1 MEHYS
6 KTYAIVCLYFLSYLV
21 EMALTSQV
29 NKLTVFKPTDIQG
42 CAVWF
47 DAYDSTTVTLSGTNV
62 TSWQSKGYNAI
73 QATASGALSPTY
85 SNYTPGNPGLYF
97 NGANKMT
104 TGGATYGTSGMTWI
118 TASLETV
125 RVTADAA
132 AVLATNGA
140 GAERSVRYNVNV
152 SDANIYTINSSVIRQ
167 LTGENTPGVRGF
179 TDTAATFK
187 AYVNGTATTVNTAV
201 TYQSAVNQGFQ
212 LGQWNIGYLT
222 GYIFECIVYDTALS
236 LSDYQKVE
244 GYLAWK
250 WGFQSRLAAGH
261 PYLTNAFAP
270 LLPHLPYTVPML
282 FTKSALP
289 TPYSARA
296 VGQMNKFTS
305 PPAFPNC
312 VLWLDATDVNGTG
325 VASSPGTVTSWVD
338 KSGSNNSST
347 AASGSPTLT
356 ANSLNSKPGIVF
368 SGASNSYI
376 QVPRVVTDDFSIFV
390 VFSTTATGPNST
402 PTPGP
407 GQAHT
412 DSLANHWWG
421 GLGIFDAEVGGT
433 QNDFGIS
440 LCGSPS
446 AYLAFGQGD
455 FSSATDTT
463 EFSAVAVNTGAGF
476 IGEIFRTRSSGLM
489 EMYVN
494 GAFQVRTTGST
505 ASRNTTNIKI
515 GSIQSL
521 PAGYY
526 FTGTIYEIICY
537 TSILTPTQR
546 KVIEGYLAWKWGRQ
560 GTLPSDHIFTKY
572 PPIA

>member
-1 MEHYS
+1 MS
-6 KTYAIVCLYFLSYLV
+6 
-21 EMALTSQV
+21 LTSQV

-42 CAVWF
+42 CTVWF
-47 DAYDSTTVTLSGTNV
+47 DAYDPTTLILSGNSVTL
-62 TSWQSKGYNAI
+62 WRSKGSSTI
-73 QATASGALSPTY
+73 EATASGSLSPTY

-97 NGANKMT
+97 NGANIMT

-125 RVTADAA
+125 RATADAA
-132 AVLATNGA
+132 AVLAINSA
-140 GAERSVRYNVNV
+140 GAERSIRYNVNV
-152 SDANIYTINSSVIRQ
+152 ADANIYTINTGTIRQ
-167 LTGENTPGVRGF
+167 LTGENTPGVRGLI
-179 TDTAATFK
+179 DTAASLKT
-187 AYVNGTATTVNTAV
+187 YVNGTATTINTAV
-201 TYQSAVNQGFQ
+201 TYQPAVNQSFK

-222 GYIFECIVYDTALS
+222 GFIFECIVYDTALS

-250 WGFQSRLAAGH
+250 WGFQGRLASGH
-261 PYLTNAFAP
+261 PYLTSAFTP
-270 LLPHLPYTVPML
+270 IFPHLPYTIPML
-282 FTKSALP
+282 FTKSPLA

-296 VGQMNKFTS
+296 IGQMNKFTS

-312 VLWLDATDVNGTG
+312 VLWLDANDVNGTG
-325 VASSPGTVTSWVD
+325 LTSTAGTVTSWTD

-356 ANSLNSKPGIVF
+356 LNSLNGKPGIAF
-368 SGASNSYI
+368 SAASNSYI
-376 QVPRVVTDDFSIFV
+376 QVPRVVTDDFSIFI
-390 VFSTTATGPNST
+390 VFTTTATGANST
-402 PTPGP
+402 PTPGA

-412 DSLANHWWG
+412 DSLGNHWWG
-421 GLGIFDAEVGGT
+421 GLGIFDAEVAGT

-440 LCGSPS
+440 LCGSS
-446 AYLAFGQGD
+446 LAFGQGD
-455 FSSATDTT
+455 FSSAVDTT

-494 GAFQVRTTGST
+494 GSFQVRTTGST
-505 ASRNTTNIKI
+505 ASRSGTNMKI

-526 FTGTIYEIICY
+526 FTGNVYEIICY
-537 TSILTPTQR
+537 TSILTTTQR
-546 KVIEGYLAWKWGRQ
+546 QIIEGYLAWKWGRQ
-560 GTLPSDHIFTKY
+560 GVLPNDHTFTKY

>member
-1 MEHYS
+1 MS
-6 KTYAIVCLYFLSYLV
+6 
-21 EMALTSQV
+21 LTSQV

-47 DAYDSTTVTLSGTNV
+47 DAYDSTTVTLSNNSV
-62 TSWQSKGYNAI
+62 TSWQSKGYSPV
-73 QATASGALSPTY
+73 QATASGSLCPTY

-97 NGANKMT
+97 NGANIMT
-104 TGGATYGTSGMTWI
+104 TTGATYGTSGMTWI

-140 GAERSVRYNVNV
+140 GAERSIRYNVNV
-152 SDANIYTINSSVIRQ
+152 TDATIYTINTGVIRQ

-179 TDTAATFK
+179 IDTAATLK
-187 AYVNGTATTVNTAV
+187 TYVNGNTTTVNTAV
-201 TYQSAVNQGFQ
+201 TYQPAVNQGFQ
-212 LGQWNIGYLT
+212 LGQWNVGYLT

-250 WGFQSRLAAGH
+250 WGFQRSLASGH

-270 LLPHLPYTVPML
+270 LVPHRPYTIPML
-282 FTKSALP
+282 FTKSPIP

-296 VGQMNKFTS
+296 VGQMNKFAF
-305 PPAFPNC
+305 PPAFSNC
-312 VLWLDATDVNGTG
+312 VLWLDANDVNGTG
-325 VASSPGTVTSWVD
+325 LTSTAGTVTSWVD
-338 KSGSNNSST
+338 KSGSNNNST

-356 ANSLNSKPGIVF
+356 LNSLNGKPGIVF

-376 QVPRVVTDDFSIFV
+376 QVPRVVTDDFSIFI
-390 VFSTTATGPNST
+390 VFTTTATGANST

-412 DSLANHWWG
+412 DAAGNHWWG
-421 GLGIFDAEVGGT
+421 GLGIFDGEMAGT
-433 QNDFGIS
+433 SNDMGIS
-440 LCGSPS
+440 LCGSS
-446 AYLAFGQGD
+446 LAFGQGD
-455 FSSATDTT
+455 QTSGQDTT

-489 EMYVN
+489 QMFVN
-494 GAFQVRTTGST
+494 GAFQVSTTGST
-505 ASRNTTNIKI
+505 ASRTSPTIKI
-515 GSIQSL
+515 GSIQTL
-521 PAGYY
+521 PPGYF
-526 FTGTIYEIICY
+526 FTGTVYEIICY

-546 KVIEGYLAWKWGRQ
+546 KIIEGYLAWKWGRQ
-560 GTLPSDHIFTKY
+560 GVLQSDHTFTKY

>member
-1 MEHYS
+1 
-6 KTYAIVCLYFLSYLV
+6 
-21 EMALTSQV
+21 
-29 NKLTVFKPTDIQG
+29 
-42 CAVWF
+42 
-47 DAYDSTTVTLSGTNV
+47 
-62 TSWQSKGYNAI
+62 
-73 QATASGALSPTY
+73 
-85 SNYTPGNPGLYF
+85 
-97 NGANKMT
+97 MT

-132 AVLATNGA
+132 AVLATLDGSS
-140 GAERSVRYNVNV
+140 GAERSIRYNVGAA
-152 SDANIYTINSSVIRQ
+152 DNIYTINPQTVGGTKRT
-167 LTGENTPGVRGF
+167 LANNNTPGIRGF

-187 AYVNGTATTVNTAV
+187 AYVNGTATTTNTAV

-212 LGQWNIGYLT
+212 LGQWNSVTLGYLT

-250 WGFQSRLAAGH
+250 WGFQTSLAAGH
-261 PYLTNAFAP
+261 PYLSNAFAP
-270 LLPHLPYTVPML
+270 IFPHVPYTVPML
-282 FTKSALP
+282 FTKSPLP

-305 PPAFPNC
+305 PPVFPNC
-312 VLWLDATDVNGTG
+312 VLWLDATDINGTG

-368 SGASNSYI
+368 SGALNSYI
-376 QVPRVVTDDFSIFV
+376 QVPRVVTDDFSIFI

-412 DSLANHWWG
+412 DSGINHWWG

-433 QNDFGIS
+433 QNDLGIS
-440 LCGSPS
+440 LCGSPN

-455 FSSATDTT
+455 YSSATDTT

-505 ASRNTTNIKI
+505 ASRNTTNMKI

-526 FTGTIYEIICY
+526 FTGNVYEIICY
-537 TSILTPTQR
+537 TRILTQTQR

-560 GTLPSDHIFTKY
+560 GVLPSDHTFTKY

>member
-1 MEHYS
+1 MEFIN
-6 KTYAIVCLYFLSYLV
+6 AVFLVLVV
-21 EMALTSQV
+21 EMALNSQV

-47 DAYDSTTVTLSGTNV
+47 DAYDSTTVTVSGTNV

-73 QATASGALSPTY
+73 QATASGALRPTY

-132 AVLATNGA
+132 AVLATLAGSS
-140 GAERSVRYNVNV
+140 GAERSIRYNVGAA
-152 SDANIYTINSSVIRQ
+152 DNIYTINPSGGTMRTLANNNI
-167 LTGENTPGVRGF
+167 PGIRGF

-187 AYVNGTATTVNTAV
+187 AYVNGTVTTNKTAV
-201 TYQSAVNQGFQ
+201 SYQPAVNQGFQ
-212 LGQWNIGYLT
+212 LGQWNSVTLGYLT

-250 WGFQSRLAAGH
+250 WGFQTSLAAGH

-270 LLPHLPYTVPML
+270 IFPHVPYTVPML
-282 FTKSALP
+282 FTKSPLP

-305 PPAFPNC
+305 PPVFPNC
-312 VLWLDATDVNGTG
+312 VLWLDATDINGTG

-376 QVPRVVTDDFSIFV
+376 QVPRVVTDDFSIFI
-390 VFSTTATGPNST
+390 VFSTTATGSYSSPI
-402 PTPGP
+402 PG
-407 GQAHT
+407 GSRT
-412 DSLANHWWG
+412 DAAGNHWWG
-421 GLGIFDAEVGGT
+421 GLGIFDGEMAGT
-433 QNDFGIS
+433 ANDMGIS
-440 LCGSPS
+440 LCG
-446 AYLAFGQGD
+446 ANLAFGLGNN
-455 FSSATDTT
+455 SATLDTT
-463 EFSAVAVNTGAGF
+463 EFSAVSVNTGAGF
-476 IGEIFRTRSSGLM
+476 IGEIFRTQSSGLM
-489 EMYVN
+489 QMYVN
-494 GAFQVRTTGST
+494 GAFQVSTIGST
-505 ASRNTTNIKI
+505 ASRISPNLKI
-515 GSIQSL
+515 GSIQTL
-521 PAGYY
+521 PTGFF
-526 FTGTIYEIICY
+526 FTGNVYEIICY
-537 TSILTPTQR
+537 TRILTQTQR
-546 KVIEGYLAWKWGRQ
+546 QIIEGYLAWKWGRQ
-560 GTLPSDHIFTKY
+560 GVLPSDHTFTKY

>member
-1 MEHYS
+1 MS
-6 KTYAIVCLYFLSYLV
+6 
-21 EMALTSQV
+21 LTSQV

-47 DAYDSTTVTLSGTNV
+47 DAYDSTTITLSNSSV
-62 TSWQSKGYNAI
+62 TSWQSKGYGPV
-73 QATASGALSPTY
+73 QATASGSLCPSY

-132 AVLATNGA
+132 AIIATNGA
-140 GAERSVRYNVNV
+140 GAERSIRYNVNV
-152 SDANIYTINSSVIRQ
+152 TDATIYTINTSVLRQ
-167 LTGENTPGVRGF
+167 ITGENTPGVRGF
-179 TDTAATFK
+179 VDTAATLK
-187 AYVNGTATTVNTAV
+187 TYVNGTATTVNTAV
-201 TYQSAVNQGFQ
+201 TYQPAVNQGFQ

-222 GYIFECIVYDTALS
+222 GFIFECIVYDTALS

-250 WGFQSRLAAGH
+250 WGFQRSLASGH

-270 LLPHLPYTVPML
+270 IFPHIPFTIPMV
-282 FTKSALP
+282 FTKFPFA

-296 VGQMNKFTS
+296 VGQMNKFTF

-325 VASSPGTVTSWVD
+325 INPATGTITSWTD

-347 AASGSPTLT
+347 ASGGTPTLT
-356 ANSLNSKPGIVF
+356 ANSLNSKPGVYF
-368 SGASNSYI
+368 GGSSYI
-376 QVPRVVTDDFSIFV
+376 QVPRVVTDDYTIFV
-390 VFSTTATGPNST
+390 VFTTTATST
-402 PTPGP
+402 PLTIPTPG
-407 GQAHT
+407 GAHT
-412 DSLANHWWG
+412 DAGGNHWWG
-421 GLGIFDAEVGGT
+421 GLGIFDFEVGGT
-433 QNDFGIS
+433 QNDGGIT
-440 LCGSPS
+440 LCGSPT

-455 FSSATDTT
+455 FSSVVDTT

-476 IGEIFRTRSSGLM
+476 IGEVFRTRSSGLM

-494 GAFQVRTTGST
+494 GSFQVRTTGST

-526 FTGTIYEIICY
+526 FTGTVYEIICY
-537 TSILTPTQR
+537 TSILTTTQR
-546 KVIEGYLAWKWGRQ
+546 KIIEGYLAWKWGRQ
-560 GTLPSDHIFTKY
+560 GVLPNDHTFTKY